1 VNCYII
7 YATYAITPKQKN
19 QDRPMKPITTHY
31 KNQEALLS
39 FVKQHHIQNSVCVL
53 IQISSSIHH
62 NTSTQ
67 TLLTLLTQTLPD
79 AVIAHTL
86 SDEEQISVTFSTLE
100 NTLLNLPAKIQ
111 QSVISTLLQRVK
123 EQSKTIAHQKELNTY
138 LQERMELALVG
149 SKTSVLDW
157 NFDKQTM
164 YISSSWKAMLGYE
177 KEGLSNRSDT
187 WLDCVHPEDK
197 KELLHQLEKSWDRQT
212 KEIES
217 IHRLKHKQ
225 KHWIWVLSRW
235 QVMYDSDAKP
245 IRMIGTEIDIT
256 KERELQLKYSHY
268 AQMIAQTYESVYT
281 TDLQGTITSWNKG
294 SELLFGYSTHEMI
307 GESIAKLH
315 TKQTYDTFVKHI
327 TKVIEE
333 GESHN
338 ILPLIDKSGKT
349 LYISFSFS
357 LLKDEQ
363 GIPVEI
369 VAYGQDVSER
379 ENNTELTH
387 NSPHYQSNYDRLT
400 GLPNRAFFIDKLQE
414 SINHSKSEN
423 TLLGLIFI
431 NLDRFKALNQSL
443 GHDMGDRVL
452 KSVGQRLKTII
463 RPTDTL
469 TRLGGDE
476 FTLLIEQ
483 LQQAKDIKVLAK
495 KILSCLEEPFYF
507 DDEVVYMTGS
517 MGISLYPEDATQ
529 MRDLLKC
536 ADIAMHKVKDRGGD
550 GFEFYTS
557 QMTQQSLAQLSM
569 KISIQQALDNNEFIV
584 YYQPQIDMTSNQII
598 GLEALVRWQHK
609 EKGLLAPHIFIP
621 LAEETG
627 MIEKIDA
634 YVMQH
639 AMRQIV
645 AWREEGLNPGI
656 LAVNISTAQLEK
668 ESFVK
673 DIETSA
679 SSEQFELEWME
690 LEVTEE
696 QMGKKSID
704 IDKKLNALSALGV
717 KISIDDFGTGS
728 TSLELLKRLPISKVK
743 MDRSF
748 IRGIPENKEDVAIV
762 KSVISLAKTMKLGLV
777 AEGVETTIQKEFL
790 LENRCQ
796 YMQGYLYSQPLSSDA
811 MHQILLR

>member
-1 VNCYII
+1 
-7 YATYAITPKQKN
+7 
-19 QDRPMKPITTHY
+19 MTTHY
-31 KNQEALLS
+31 TTQKALLS
-39 FVKQHHIQNSVCVL
+39 FVEQHKIQNSASMF
-53 IQISSSIHH
+53 IYIASSTHHATSIKRLM
-62 NTSTQ
+62 
-67 TLLTLLTQTLPD
+67 TLLSQTLPD
-79 AVIAHTL
+79 AVIAQTTSNVDEISITFSPFEESVFNIHTKSQKSVVSALLHTL
-86 SDEEQISVTFSTLE
+86 
-100 NTLLNLPAKIQ
+100 N
-111 QSVISTLLQRVK
+111 
-123 EQSKTIAHQKELNTY
+123 EQSKIISHQKELTDY

-157 NFDKQTM
+157 DFSDDTM

-177 KEGLSNRSDT
+177 NEGLSNLSDT
-187 WLDCVHPEDK
+187 WLHAIHPEDK
-197 KELLHQLEKSWDRQT
+197 TELLHQLKKAWNKQT

-217 IHRLKHKQ
+217 IHRLKHKKQ
-225 KHWIWVLSRW
+225 DWVWVLSRW
-235 QVMYDSDAKP
+235 QVMYDTEGHP
-245 IRMIGTEIDIT
+245 IRMIGTEMDIT

-315 TKQTYDTFVKHI
+315 TKHTYDTFVKHI
-327 TKVIEE
+327 SKVIEE
-333 GESHN
+333 GESYN

-357 LLKDEQ
+357 LLKDEK

-414 SINHSKSEN
+414 TINRSKSEN
-423 TLLGLIFI
+423 TLFALIFI
-431 NLDRFKALNQSL
+431 NLDRLKLLNQSL
-443 GHDMGDRVL
+443 GHDIGDRVL
-452 KSVGQRLKTII
+452 KSVGQRLKSII

-483 LQQAKDIKVLAK
+483 LQEAKDAKVLVK
-495 KILSCLEEPFYF
+495 KILSCIEEPFYF
-507 DDEVVYMTGS
+507 DDEVVSITVS
-517 MGISLYPEDATQ
+517 IGISLYPEDTTQ
-529 MRDLLKC
+529 LRDLLKY
-536 ADIAMHKVKDRGGD
+536 ADTAMHKVKDRGGD

-557 QMTQQSLAQLSM
+557 QMTQQALEQLSM
-569 KISIQQALDNNEFIV
+569 KISIQQALDNDEFV
-584 YYQPQIDMTSNQII
+584 VHYQPQIDMTSNQII

-609 EKGLLAPHIFIP
+609 EKGLLSPQIFIP

-627 MIEKIDA
+627 MIDKIDA
-634 YVMQH
+634 YVMEN

-645 AWREEGLNPGI
+645 TWRLEGLNPGI
-656 LAVNISTAQLEK
+656 LAVNISTSQLK
-668 ESFVK
+668 KDSFVT
-673 DIETSA
+673 DIVASA
-679 SSEQFELEWME
+679 LSHHFELEWME

-696 QMGKKSID
+696 QISKKSID
-704 IDKKLNALSALGV
+704 IDKKLNAISQLGIKV
-717 KISIDDFGTGS
+717 SIDDFGTGS
-728 TSLELLKRLPISKVK
+728 TSLELLKRLPVTKVK

-748 IRGIPENKEDVAIV
+748 IRGVPENKEDVAIV
-762 KSVISLAKTMKLGLV
+762 KSVISLAKTMKLELV

-796 YMQGYLYSQPLSSDA
+796 YMQGYLYTQPLSSEA